1 MKTTKFPEEY
11 NDLNNHLSKH
21 FQTKVDFRMDQN
33 GKGKIV
39 IPFSSSQDLER
50 ILGILDKLDA

>member
-1 MKTTKFPEEY
+1 M
-11 NDLNNHLSKH
+11 NNK
-21 FQTKVDFRMDQN
+21 

-39 IPFSSSQDLER
+39 IPFKSTEELQR